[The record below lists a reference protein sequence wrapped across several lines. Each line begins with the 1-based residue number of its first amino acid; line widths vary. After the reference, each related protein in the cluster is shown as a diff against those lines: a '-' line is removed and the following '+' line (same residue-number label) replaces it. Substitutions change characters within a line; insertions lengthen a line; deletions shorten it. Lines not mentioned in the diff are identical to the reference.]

1 MAACVLPSSQ
11 AYRAGVPWNAESH
24 VKLSASNTQGLH
36 FTKPPALAAR
46 FAEKPIAT
54 SSCATCWSAAIGFGC
69 LPLQRRDSRAGRCR
83 ARSSADPTTHEHFPS
98 CVECLLFD
106 IDGTLADTDALHYEI
121 FKELLQVEG
130 FNNGE
135 PITLDFFKEKIS
147 GRQNKL
153 LMAEFFPSWDEAR
166 AAAWSDRKET
176 IFRERAAS
184 VLKPM
189 EGLDRLLDW
198 CKHRGLKC
206 AAVTNAPRPN
216 AEAILKSIGRERFFQ
231 ELIIGDEC
239 PRAKPD
245 PCPYL
250 MAMERLNVKEPGHCI
265 VFEDS
270 VSGARAGVASKA
282 YTIGILTSQ
291 SAERLLEIGCHMVT
305 PDYNAP
311 RLWQW
316 LEAAAPKK

>member
-1 MAACVLPSSQ
+1 M
-11 AYRAGVPWNAESH
+11 
-24 VKLSASNTQGLH
+24 
-36 FTKPPALAAR
+36 
-46 FAEKPIAT
+46 
-54 SSCATCWSAAIGFGC
+54 
-69 LPLQRRDSRAGRCR
+69 
-83 ARSSADPTTHEHFPS
+83 
-98 CVECLLFD
+98 LFD
-106 IDGTLADTDALHYEI
+106 IDGTLADTDELHYEI
-121 FKELLQVEG
+121 FKELLQEEG

-153 LMAEFFPSWDEAR
+153 IMAEFFPSWDPNK
-166 AAAWSDRKET
+166 AAAWSDRKEM
-176 IFRERAAS
+176 IFRERAVS

-189 EGLDRLLDW
+189 AGLDRLLDW
-198 CKHRGLKC
+198 CKKSGIKC

-216 AEAILKSIGRERFFQ
+216 AEAILKSIGRDGFFQ

-250 MAMERLNVKEPGHCI
+250 IAMERLGVKAPGHCI

-270 VSGARAGVASKA
+270 ISGARAGVASKA
-282 YTIGILTSQ
+282 YTIGILTTQ
-291 SAERLLEIGCHMVT
+291 SAERLLEIGCRMVT
-305 PDYNAP
+305 PNFDAP

-316 LEAAAPKK
+316 LEAAVTKE